1 MIKTMRN
8 GSVIIDLAASTGG
21 NTELTKNDLSV
32 CVHGVTII
40 GHSRLPSTLPG
51 DASKMYGKNILNFLQ
66 LMISKDG
73 SFNLNMNDELV
84 KGTCVA
90 HGGELLK

>member
-1 MIKTMRN
+1 M
-8 GSVIIDLAASTGG
+8 
-21 NTELTKNDLSV
+21 
-32 CVHGVTII
+32 HGVTII